1 MANPSQPD
9 LQDQEPDKLLRN
21 YQAVQDQLR
30 GTAMQLDQ
38 LQNQKIELDRA
49 REEVT
54 NATGKVYVTIG
65 GVIVET
71 DKVKALN
78 DIKERTEVT
87 DVRIASVN
95 RQFSDL
101 KAKEKQLGEKITE
114 LYKRSQGS
122 G

>member
-1 MANPSQPD
+1 MATASQPD
-9 LQDQEPDKLLRN
+9 LDQEPDKLLRN
-21 YQAVQDQLR
+21 YQTVQDQLR

-38 LQNQKIELDRA
+38 LQNQKLELERA

-54 NATGKVYVTIG
+54 SATGKVYVTIG

-78 DIKERTEVT
+78 DIKERAEMTEV
-87 DVRIASVN
+87 RITSVN

-101 KAKEKQLGEKITE
+101 KTREKQLGEKITE
-114 LYKRSQGS
+114 LYKKSQGPA
-122 G
+122 